1 MRIQKASLFV
11 FLLFIIVNN
20 SVAQQAAAVDS
31 LKSELAKATTPAEKV
46 TLMDALSRTLMNVSL
61 PQADEY
67 GKQLITIAEESRDR
81 KIDGAGLHVK
91 WPSLQLF
98 RRSKRLYGTFDRLL

>member
-67 GKQLITIAEESRDR
+67 GKQLIIKTNSVNLTCLRFKKGKGLIIIKSRG
-81 KIDGAGLHVK
+81 IELI
-91 WPSLQLF
+91 
-98 RRSKRLYGTFDRLL
+98 